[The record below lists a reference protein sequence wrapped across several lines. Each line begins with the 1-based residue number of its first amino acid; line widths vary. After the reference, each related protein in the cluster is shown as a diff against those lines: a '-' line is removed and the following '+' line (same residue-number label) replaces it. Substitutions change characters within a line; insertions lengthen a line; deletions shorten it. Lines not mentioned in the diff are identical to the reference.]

1 MVIYSNLTHLARHE
15 FYAGVGDGIAKC
27 PFDPEDNS
35 TAIWVKTGNPGGHP
49 ALYSGTNAEF
59 TKADAVIFRGDIF
72 DQNTGRREYTYKR
85 TIKYDSH
92 MLDKPDFVGSYEVG
106 DYVYFFFRETAVE
119 YMNCGKTIY
128 SRIARVC
135 KKDTGGK
142 NILHQNWATYLKA
155 RLNCSIPGE
164 FPFFFN
170 EIQDIFKPSYDDTIF
185 HAVFSTNQN
194 GLHGSAICSFKLDDI
209 EEVFDGKFKEQATST
224 SMWLPVPSARY
235 VKKTREISNRINF
248 NEKKIGK
255 IIISKN
261 SSSSIPKPRPG
272 TCVQDTRDLPD
283 TVLNFIRKHPL
294 MDRDVPHDAKTPAFY
309 QRDVTFTKLVV
320 DDEVTISHFGSQSQK
335 YTIYYAGTSDGRI
348 FKVARWYNP
357 NAGQY
362 ESQLLDIIEA
372 TGPLEP
378 IRAMAISKKYKTL
391 YVTSDSLIKQIP
403 LKSTCSKSYSNC
415 VECVRDPHCGW
426 DREKGTCLGFDSHL
440 LQVKF

>member
-1 MVIYSNLTHLARHE
+1 
-15 FYAGVGDGIAKC
+15 
-27 PFDPEDNS
+27 
-35 TAIWVKTGNPGGHP
+35 
-49 ALYSGTNAEF
+49 
-59 TKADAVIFRGDIF
+59 
-72 DQNTGRREYTYKR
+72 
-85 TIKYDSH
+85 
-92 MLDKPDFVGSYEVG
+92 
-106 DYVYFFFRETAVE
+106 
-119 YMNCGKTIY
+119 
-128 SRIARVC
+128 
-135 KKDTGGK
+135 
-142 NILHQNWATYLKA
+142 
-155 RLNCSIPGE
+155 
-164 FPFFFN
+164 
-170 EIQDIFKPSYDDTIF
+170 
-185 HAVFSTNQN
+185 
-194 GLHGSAICSFKLDDI
+194 
-209 EEVFDGKFKEQATST
+209 
-224 SMWLPVPSARY
+224 
-235 VKKTREISNRINF
+235 
-248 NEKKIGK
+248 
-255 IIISKN
+255 
-261 SSSSIPKPRPG
+261 
-272 TCVQDTRDLPD
+272 
-283 TVLNFIRKHPL
+283 

-372 TGPLEP
+372 TGSLEP